1 MGVALGY
8 YERKNYRE
16 EVLNMKRLATS
27 LVILV
32 FIASLSFAQGMMQQK
47 KGQTGG
53 GMMGMQGGMME
64 HMMGGMHPMI
74 YSMMVEHVLMR
85 ANTLSLTDTQRKEL
99 ADIKEKYVY
108 PMVHKEADFKI
119 SHMKIMDMLQDPN
132 FDPAKVKAQIKAS
145 DNINLEMASMSVDA
159 LVAIRKA
166 IGVENFKK
174 AEMMPIMGGK
184 MMRGGTPAPK

>member
-1 MGVALGY
+1 
-8 YERKNYRE
+8 
-16 EVLNMKRLATS
+16 MKRLVTS

-32 FIASLSFAQGMMQQK
+32 FNASLSFAQGMMQQR
-47 KGQTGG
+47 KGQTGMMG
-53 GMMGMQGGMME
+53 GGTMGMQGGMME

-119 SHMKIMDMLQDPN
+119 SHMKTMDMLQDPN
-132 FDPAKVKAQIKAS
+132 FDPAKVKAEIKAS
-145 DNINLEMASMSVDA
+145 NDSNLEMADMS
-159 LVAIRKA
+159 
-166 IGVENFKK
+166 
-174 AEMMPIMGGK
+174 
-184 MMRGGTPAPK
+184 